1 MEHPPTNQSKPNE
14 VCTITV
20 AFPVG
25 SDDEAI
31 DVKKKI
37 GDLVKDIPD
46 ARVDFRIMSLGKPRE
61 RV

>member
-1 MEHPPTNQSKPNE
+1 MTTNTTEKTE

-37 GDLVKDIPD
+37 GEIVKEVAD

-61 RV
+61 RI